1 MLCHDES
8 SFTVKWSFCRVV
20 ENSFVW
26 FFATS
31 IVTLEKIFRQSQ
43 IFAHPYCGER
53 ISFSGIFCGKKS
65 KSVKT
70 VGIIRSKMSHRQNVR
85 QLALWD
91 ICSSRPD
98 LFQNVTSKYFG
109 FSFLRTLFG
118 PIGIDIKQKLGFDS
132 FQKREANFQS
142 WPIRPFY

>member
-70 VGIIRSKMSHRQNVR
+70 VGIIRSKMSHRENVR
-85 QLALWD
+85 QLGHWYKSIGNHFLQFLNRLKRKWKKFYFRRFLFVADAIPILRGL
-91 ICSSRPD
+91 SSY
-98 LFQNVTSKYFG
+98 SS
-109 FSFLRTLFG
+109 FSG
-118 PIGIDIKQKLGFDS
+118 AS
-132 FQKREANFQS
+132 
-142 WPIRPFY
+142 

>member
-70 VGIIRSKMSHRQNVR
+70 VGIIRSKMSHRENVR
-85 QLALWD
+85 QLGHWYKSIGNHFFTVFEPIEKEMEEVLF
-91 ICSSRPD
+91 SSVFVRCRCDPHFKGLVLL
-98 LFQNVTSKYFG
+98 LF
-109 FSFLRTLFG
+109 
-118 PIGIDIKQKLGFDS
+118 
-132 FQKREANFQS
+132 
-142 WPIRPFY
+142 